1 MWLYLVH
8 HGEALASEIDARR
21 PLSDLGRQAAQQLA
35 EQAAARGVKPVV
47 IWHSGKLRARQTAEA
62 FWRACNPLAEFTAVR
77 GLQPGDI
84 PQMLRDTM
92 LGETRD
98 VMVVGHMPHLSRAL
112 SMLTTGVD
120 LDAPFPI
127 NGLVALD
134 GGPTAKTD
142 ARAFWT
148 EGWRL
153 TSPASPQSDGEL
165 RELAPRTAE
174 KFLPRI

>member
-8 HGEALASEIDARR
+8 HGDAVASDVDARR
-21 PLSDLGRQAAQQLA
+21 PLSDTGRHAVEQLA
-35 EQAAARGVKPVV
+35 EQAASRGVKPIA

-77 GLQPGDI
+77 GLQPADI
-84 PQMLRDTM
+84 PQMLRDAM
-92 LGETRD
+92 LGESRD

-112 SMLTTGVD
+112 SLLTTGTD
-120 LDAPFPI
+120 ADAPFPL

-134 GGPTAKTD
+134 GGAVPKTD
-142 ARAFWT
+142 ERDRWT

-153 TSPASPQSDGEL
+153 ASPQPVASSH
-165 RELAPRTAE
+165 
-174 KFLPRI
+174 